1 MSATTFVPVL
11 PSFDGFFQ
19 QTSDAA
25 TKAGK
30 QAGDDLAKSLERSL
44 ASAEKRLNS
53 VSSAHEKAQNKAATA
68 TEKRELAETKLE
80 QVLANQDSTAAQV
93 QKAQNDLAKARRDET
108 TAANDAER
116 AASNL
121 ESAQKDL
128 ARAQQEFNDAS
139 QTSGDALGK
148 WALSADEAEQASR
161 DLETAQKA
169 LDGAM
174 LGIIGMAG
182 AAGGALFAL
191 GNDFDHMRSELQIAT
206 GATGDALESLENSAR
221 TVATTVPVSFE
232 EAGAAIGTLNTL
244 TGESGESLDY
254 LTQQVLNTSHM
265 LGEDGVANA
274 EAYGKALKQWGLD
287 AEAGAAAMD
296 GIFTVTQDYGVGF
309 DALTKNLNKFGPVLK
324 NAGFQMEEAA
334 VLFGSLESAGISV
347 SRIMPGMNAA
357 FRKWA
362 GENKNV
368 QEELAGTVAKIE
380 GAETAQEALNIATD
394 TFGAEGA
401 QRLTTAIRNGS
412 FDLRDFQEALG
423 DTAGAVARTAEET
436 RSFEDNLTLFGN
448 RAKDA
453 FEPLA
458 TEIFNAVIPALDD
471 LAVTAEKA
479 FEWITENKE
488 TIVTVAKFLGGFAA
502 GLYAVR
508 GAMMAVEVAAR
519 AKNVALLLA
528 NGGFKTLDKTV
539 KRSYIGILAGI
550 VIGVATALH
559 HFFTQTETGKKLWE
573 NFTKALASGWEWF
586 TGALSDGWNWINE
599 NVFTPFMEWIDGIGD
614 DWDEFTTALGDAWDG
629 LTGALSDGWNWVK
642 DAVFA
647 AWEWYIGEIKSN
659 WETFTTVISSAW
671 DGLTGALAD
680 GWNWIKEAVFNAW
693 TAAVDAV
700 KLVWD
705 TTTGA
710 IVDAWQWVGDR
721 LAAILFGIRDAV
733 FFAFEYAAN
742 SLKAVWNGVTE
753 GLVMYWEWVSE
764 KFTAVWNWIKD
775 SIFAAWEWSA
785 NQMQQAWD
793 QVSNKI
799 VEAWQWVSDTFASVW
814 EWIKTQVMDV
824 FVATVEWVRE
834 QFSKVTNSISESWQW
849 LSDQLGRVW
858 NWIDEHVFASMRTGL
873 DVVRNAF
880 DVAVNAIRD
889 LWDGIRAAAAR
900 PVKFVIERVF
910 NDGIV
915 EAWNKVAG
923 WVNLPEV
930 GKYQPSWLGGFAR
943 GTSRVPG
950 PRSVGRDNVHFLST
964 DGRYGI
970 SLAGGEGILRQ
981 EAVDEL
987 GPHEIDGLNA
997 AARMG
1002 GRAGVRRYLGGYSSG
1017 GVISSITDV
1026 VNRNFPM
1033 MTITSTFRQGDPGYH
1048 GKGLAVDFSNGFDST
1063 PQMRQATKF
1072 FHDNW
1077 GPGLLQLIHSPSP
1090 WNIGNGQNVGDGF
1103 GFYGAGTM
1111 AEHRNHVHVAS
1122 PTPLGDER
1130 TMVEQIGN
1138 FLGGVVRRGRRWIA
1152 EQIGKIMDPIGN
1164 LIPGENFGGL
1174 IGGIPRAIFD
1184 KMKDTIVDF
1193 IGGKA
1198 EESAVAGAAG
1208 SAESWRPMAKSLMG
1222 RYGFDPS
1229 NKAQVDAMI
1238 AQIQSE
1244 SGGDPNIAQ
1253 QIVDVNGTGESAGVG
1268 LLQII
1273 PGTFAAY
1280 RDPALPNDRRDPEA
1294 NMAAALRYYRAR
1306 YGTDLTT
1313 MWGKGHGYAGGGI
1326 LDFDRLRLYDTGG
1339 VLRHGDMA
1347 VNLSGAAE
1355 AVLTSEQWAI
1365 FERAVAAFAQ
1375 GYPEV
1380 AGAIDDAAN
1389 NIYAAAE
1396 LWDESARAGAVAAR
1410 AGWEDELPSGMEFAD
1425 MALEQLGLGDTLT
1438 RGLFDRFDEM
1448 SQIARE
1454 TEERIANERAEAEA
1468 AAAAAAESEQA
1479 VSEQRSDVTIPENDG
1494 DKTAGENDD
1503 ARPAEPAP
1511 TPAAVPSED
1520 KEIVIN
1526 IDGVEVVRKRL
1537 EELTDGLNVNSE
1549 KLNEL
1554 LTARRAVQAGR
1565 ALLS

>member
-11 PSFDGFFQ
+11 PSFDGFFK

-128 ARAQQEFNDAS
+128 AKAQQEFNDAS
-139 QTSGDALGK
+139 QTSGDSLGR
-148 WALSADEAEQASR
+148 WALSADEAEQAAR

-169 LDGAM
+169 VDGAM
-174 LGIIGMAG
+174 LGIVGVAT

-206 GATGDALESLENSAR
+206 GATGDALDSLENSAR
-221 TVATTVPVSFE
+221 SVATTVPVSFE

-254 LTQQVLNTSHM
+254 LAQQVLNTSNM

-368 QEELAGTVAKIE
+368 QDELASTVAQIE
-380 GAETAQEALNIATD
+380 GAESAQEALNIATD

-423 DTAGAVARTAEET
+423 DTDGAVARTAEET
-436 RSFEDNLTLFGN
+436 RTFEESLTLFGN

-471 LAVTAEKA
+471 LADAAEGM
-479 FEWITENKE
+479 FEWLNENKQV
-488 TIVTVAKFLGGFAA
+488 IVTVAKFLGGFAA

-528 NGGFKTLDKTV
+528 NGGFKTLDKTM
-539 KRSYIGILAGI
+539 KRSYIGILAGV

-573 NFTKALASGWEWF
+573 NFTNALASGWEWF
-586 TGALSDGWNWINE
+586 TGVLSDGWDWISDH
-599 NVFTPFMEWIDGIGD
+599 VFAPFMEWIDGIGE
-614 DWDEFTTALGDAWDG
+614 DWNNFTTALGAAWDWI
-629 LTGALSDGWNWVK
+629 TSALVDGWNTVK

-647 AWEWYIGEIKSN
+647 AWEWYIGQIQSN
-659 WETFTTVISSAW
+659 WEAFTNAISSAW
-671 DGLTGALAD
+671 DWVTGALVD
-680 GWNWIKEAVFNAW
+680 GWNWVKDGVFNAW
-693 TAAVDAV
+693 NTAVDAV
-700 KLVWD
+700 KLAWD
-705 TTTGA
+705 VATNA
-710 IVDAWQWVGDR
+710 IVTAWQWVGDR
-721 LAAILFGIRDAV
+721 LAAIFGVLRDAV
-733 FFAFEYAAN
+733 FTAFEYAVGK
-742 SLKAVWNGVTE
+742 LQAVWEGVT
-753 GLVMYWEWVSE
+753 GALV
-764 KFTAVWNWIKD
+764 T
-775 SIFAAWEWSA
+775 
-785 NQMQQAWD
+785 
-793 QVSNKI
+793 
-799 VEAWQWVSDTFASVW
+799 AWQWVSDTFATVW
-814 EWIKTQVMDV
+814 NWIKTNVMDI
-824 FVATVEWVRE
+824 FVTTVEWVRE
-834 QFSKVTNSISESWQW
+834 QFNQATSAISSAWQW
-849 LSDQLGRVW
+849 LGDQLGRVW

-880 DVAVNAIRD
+880 DNAVTAIRD

-930 GKYQPSWLGGFAR
+930 GKYQPAWLGGFAR

-1033 MTITSTFRQGDPGYH
+1033 MSITSTYRPGDPGHH
-1048 GKGLAVDFSNGFDST
+1048 GRGLAVDFSNGFDST

-1077 GPGLLQLIHSPSP
+1077 GPGLLELIHSPTP
-1090 WNIGNGQNVGDGF
+1090 WNIKNGSNVGDGF
-1103 GFYGAGTM
+1103 GLYGAGTM
-1111 AEHRNHVHVAS
+1111 NAHRNHVHVAS
-1122 PTPLGDER
+1122 PSPLGDER

-1253 QIVDVNGTGESAGVG
+1253 QIVDINGTGESAGVG

-1365 FERAVAAFAQ
+1365 FERAVATFAQ

-1410 AGWEDELPSGMEFAD
+1410 AGWEDELPTGMEFAD

-1448 SQIARE
+1448 SQIARD

-1468 AAAAAAESEQA
+1468 AAAAALAESESAQT
-1479 VSEQRSDVTIPENDG
+1479 EQRSDVTIPENGG
-1494 DKTAGENDD
+1494 DKNAGENDD
-1503 ARPAEPAP
+1503 TRPAEATS

-1537 EELTDGLNVNSE
+1537 DELTDGLNVNSE

>member
-139 QTSGDALGK
+139 QTSGDSLGR
-148 WALSADEAEQASR
+148 WALSADEAEQAAR

-169 LDGAM
+169 VDGAM
-174 LGIIGMAG
+174 LGIVGVAT

-206 GATGDALESLENSAR
+206 GATGDALDSLENSAR
-221 TVATTVPVSFE
+221 SVATTVPVSFE

-254 LTQQVLNTSHM
+254 LAQQVLNTSNM

-309 DALTKNLNKFGPVLK
+309 DELTKNLNKFGPVLK

-368 QEELAGTVAKIE
+368 QDELASTVAKIE

-423 DTAGAVARTAEET
+423 DTEGAVARTAEET
-436 RSFEDNLTLFGN
+436 RTLEESLTLFGN

-471 LAVTAEKA
+471 MATVAEDA
-479 FEWITENKE
+479 FEWLNENKQV
-488 TIVTVAKFLGGFAA
+488 IVTVAKFLGGFAA

-528 NGGFKTLDKTV
+528 NGGFKTLDKTM

-573 NFTKALASGWEWF
+573 NFTNALASGWGWF
-586 TGALSDGWNWINE
+586 TGVLSDGWNWISDH
-599 NVFTPFMEWIDGIGD
+599 VFTPFMEWIDGIGE
-614 DWDEFTTALGDAWDG
+614 DWGAFTTALGAAWDWI
-629 LTGALSDGWNWVK
+629 TGSLVDGWNAVK

-647 AWEWYIGEIKSN
+647 AWEWYIGQIQSN
-659 WETFTTVISSAW
+659 WETFTNAISSAW
-671 DGLTGALAD
+671 DWLTEALAS
-680 GWNWIKEAVFNAW
+680 GWNWVKETVFNAW
-693 TAAVDAV
+693 NVAVNAV
-700 KLVWD
+700 KLAWD
-705 TTTGA
+705 TTTSA
-710 IVDAWQWVGDR
+710 IVTAWQWVGDR
-721 LAAILFGIRDAV
+721 LAAIFGVLRGAV
-733 FFAFEYAAN
+733 FTAFEYAVGK
-742 SLKAVWNGVTE
+742 LQAVWEGVT
-753 GLVMYWEWVSE
+753 GALV
-764 KFTAVWNWIKD
+764 T
-775 SIFAAWEWSA
+775 
-785 NQMQQAWD
+785 
-793 QVSNKI
+793 
-799 VEAWQWVSDTFASVW
+799 AWQWVSDTFATVW
-814 EWIKTQVMDV
+814 NWIKTNVMDV
-824 FVATVEWVRE
+824 FVTTVEWVRE
-834 QFSKVTNSISESWQW
+834 QFNQATSAISSSWQW

-858 NWIDEHVFASMRTGL
+858 NWINENVFTSMRVGL

-930 GKYQPSWLGGFAR
+930 GKYQPAWLGGFAR

-1002 GRAGVRRYLGGYSSG
+1002 GRAGVRKYLGGYSSG

-1033 MTITSTFRQGDPGYH
+1033 MTITSTYRAGDPGHH
-1048 GKGLAVDFSNGFDST
+1048 GQGLAVDFSNGFDST

-1077 GPGLLQLIHSPSP
+1077 GPGLLELIHSPTP
-1090 WNIGNGQNVGDGF
+1090 WNIKNGNNVGDGF
-1103 GFYGAGTM
+1103 GLYGAGTM
-1111 AEHRNHVHVAS
+1111 NAHRNHVHVAS
-1122 PTPLGDER
+1122 PSPLGDER

-1174 IGGIPRAIFD
+1174 IGGIPRAMFD
-1184 KMKDTIVDF
+1184 KLKDTIVDF

-1253 QIVDVNGTGESAGVG
+1253 QIVDINGTGESAGVG

-1410 AGWEDELPSGMEFAD
+1410 AGWEDELPTGMEFAD

-1448 SQIARE
+1448 SQIARD

-1468 AAAAAAESEQA
+1468 AAAAAAESESAQN
-1479 VSEQRSDVTIPENDG
+1479 EQRSDVTIPDQG
-1494 DKTAGENDD
+1494 DDKTDD
-1503 ARPAEPAP
+1503 RDSGTRSDNA
-1511 TPAAVPSED
+1511 TPATSVAASED

-1537 EELTDGLNVNSE
+1537 DELTDGLNVNSE

>member
-11 PSFDGFFQ
+11 PSFDGFFK

-128 ARAQQEFNDAS
+128 AKAQQEFNDAS
-139 QTSGDALGK
+139 QTSGDSLGR
-148 WALSADEAEQASR
+148 WALSADEAEQAAR

-169 LDGAM
+169 VDGAM
-174 LGIIGMAG
+174 LGIVGVAT

-206 GATGDALESLENSAR
+206 GATGDALDSLENSAR
-221 TVATTVPVSFE
+221 SVATTVPVSFE

-254 LTQQVLNTSHM
+254 LAQQVLNTSNM

-368 QEELAGTVAKIE
+368 QDELASTVAQIE
-380 GAETAQEALNIATD
+380 GAESAQEALNIATD

-423 DTAGAVARTAEET
+423 DTDGAVARTAEET
-436 RSFEDNLTLFGN
+436 RTFEESLTLFGN

-471 LAVTAEKA
+471 LADAAEGM
-479 FEWITENKE
+479 FEWLNENKQV
-488 TIVTVAKFLGGFAA
+488 IVTVAKFLGGFAA

-528 NGGFKTLDKTV
+528 NGGFKTLDKTM

-559 HFFTQTETGKKLWE
+559 HFFTQTETGKKMWE
-573 NFTKALASGWEWF
+573 NFTNALSAGWEWF
-586 TGALSDGWNWINE
+586 TGVLSDGWNWINGH
-599 NVFTPFMEWIDGIGD
+599 VFAPFMEWIGSIGER
-614 DWDEFTTALGDAWDG
+614 WDVFTTALGVGWDWI
-629 LTGALSDGWNWVK
+629 TSALVDGWNTVK

-647 AWEWYIGEIKSN
+647 AWEWYIGQIQSN
-659 WETFTTVISSAW
+659 WETFTTVVSAAW
-671 DGLTGALAD
+671 NWLTETLAA
-680 GWNWIKEAVFNAW
+680 GWNWVKQTVFDAW
-693 TAAVDAV
+693 TATVDGV
-700 KLVWD
+700 KLAWD
-705 TTTGA
+705 VATNA
-710 IVDAWQWVGDR
+710 IVAAWQWVGDR
-721 LAAILFGIRDAV
+721 LAEVWTWIKDAV
-733 FFAFEYAAN
+733 FAAFELAVN
-742 SLKAVWNGVTE
+742 TLQAVWDRVTRA
-753 GLVMYWEWVSE
+753 LV
-764 KFTAVWNWIKD
+764 D
-775 SIFAAWEWSA
+775 
-785 NQMQQAWD
+785 
-793 QVSNKI
+793 
-799 VEAWQWVSDTFASVW
+799 AWQWVSDTFTTIW
-814 EWIKTQVMDV
+814 DWIKTNVMDV
-824 FVATVEWVRE
+824 FVTTVEWVRDAFN
-834 QFSKVTNSISESWQW
+834 QVTAKISEYWQW
-849 LSDQLGRVW
+849 LGDQLGRVW

-880 DVAVNAIRD
+880 DVAVTAIRD

-930 GKYQPSWLGGFAR
+930 GKYQPAWLGGFAR

-1033 MTITSTFRQGDPGYH
+1033 MTITSTYRPGDPGNH
-1048 GKGLAVDFSNGFDST
+1048 GRGLAVDFSNGFDST

-1077 GPGLLQLIHSPSP
+1077 GPGLLELIHSPTP
-1090 WNIGNGQNVGDGF
+1090 WNIKNGNNVGDGF

-1111 AEHRNHVHVAS
+1111 NAHRNHVHVAS

-1253 QIVDVNGTGESAGVG
+1253 QIVDINGTGESAGVG

-1294 NMAAALRYYRAR
+1294 NMAAALRYYRAQ

-1389 NIYAAAE
+1389 SIYAAAE
-1396 LWDESARAGAVAAR
+1396 LWDRSAQAGAVAAR
-1410 AGWEDELPSGMEFAD
+1410 AGWEDEIPTGMDFAD
-1425 MALEQLGLGDTLT
+1425 MALEQAGLGDTLT

-1448 SQIARE
+1448 SEIARE

-1479 VSEQRSDVTIPENDG
+1479 VAEQRSDVTVPEPR
-1494 DKTAGENDD
+1494 DD
-1503 ARPAEPAP
+1503 AASDETARPAANASVAEPSATAEP
-1511 TPAAVPSED
+1511 Q
-1520 KEIVIN
+1520 EIVIN
-1526 IDGVEVVRKRL
+1526 IDGVEVVRHRL
-1537 EELTDGLNVNSE
+1537 DELTDGVNVNAE

-1554 LTARRAVQAGR
+1554 LNVRRAVQAGR

>member
-11 PSFDGFFQ
+11 PSFDGFFK

-128 ARAQQEFNDAS
+128 AKAQQEFNDAS
-139 QTSGDALGK
+139 QTSGDSLGR
-148 WALSADEAEQASR
+148 WALSADEAEQAAR

-169 LDGAM
+169 VDGAM
-174 LGIIGMAG
+174 LGIVGVAT

-206 GATGDALESLENSAR
+206 GATGDALDSLENSAR
-221 TVATTVPVSFE
+221 SVATTVPVSFE

-254 LTQQVLNTSHM
+254 LAQQVLNTSNM

-368 QEELAGTVAKIE
+368 QDELASTVAQIE
-380 GAETAQEALNIATD
+380 GAESAQEALNIATD

-423 DTAGAVARTAEET
+423 DTDGAVARTAEET
-436 RSFEDNLTLFGN
+436 RTLEESLTLFGN

-471 LAVTAEKA
+471 MATVAEDA
-479 FEWITENKE
+479 FEWLNENKQV
-488 TIVTVAKFLGGFAA
+488 IVTVAKFLGGFAA

-539 KRSYIGILAGI
+539 KRSYIGILAGV

-573 NFTKALASGWEWF
+573 NFTNALAAGWEWF
-586 TGALSDGWNWINE
+586 TGVLSDGWNWINDH
-599 NVFTPFMEWIDGIGD
+599 VFAPFMDWIDGIGE
-614 DWDEFTTALGDAWDG
+614 DWDAFTTALGAAWDWI
-629 LTGALSDGWNWVK
+629 TSALVDGWNTVK

-647 AWEWYIGEIKSN
+647 AWEWYIGQIQSN
-659 WETFTTVISSAW
+659 WETFTTVVSAAW
-671 DGLTGALAD
+671 NWLTETLAA
-680 GWNWIKEAVFNAW
+680 GWNWVKQTVFDAW
-693 TAAVDAV
+693 TATVDGV
-700 KLVWD
+700 KLAWD
-705 TTTGA
+705 VATNA
-710 IVDAWQWVGDR
+710 IVAAWQWVGDR
-721 LAAILFGIRDAV
+721 LAEVWTWIKDAV
-733 FFAFEYAAN
+733 FAAFELAVN
-742 SLKAVWNGVTE
+742 TLQAVWDRVTRA
-753 GLVMYWEWVSE
+753 LV
-764 KFTAVWNWIKD
+764 D
-775 SIFAAWEWSA
+775 
-785 NQMQQAWD
+785 
-793 QVSNKI
+793 
-799 VEAWQWVSDTFASVW
+799 AWQWVSDTFTTIW
-814 EWIKTQVMDV
+814 DWIKTNVMDV
-824 FVATVEWVRE
+824 FVTTVEWVRDAFN
-834 QFSKVTNSISESWQW
+834 QVTAKISEYWQW
-849 LSDQLGRVW
+849 LGDQLGRVW

-880 DVAVNAIRD
+880 DVAVTAIRD

-930 GKYQPSWLGGFAR
+930 GKYQPAWLGGFAR

-1033 MTITSTFRQGDPGYH
+1033 MTITSTYRRGDPGNH
-1048 GKGLAVDFSNGFDST
+1048 GRGLAVDFSNGFDST

-1077 GPGLLQLIHSPSP
+1077 GPGLLELIHSPTP
-1090 WNIGNGQNVGDGF
+1090 WNIKNGNNVGDGF

-1111 AEHRNHVHVAS
+1111 NQHRNHVHVAS
-1122 PTPLGDER
+1122 PSPLGDER

-1174 IGGIPRAIFD
+1174 IGGIPRVMFD
-1184 KMKDTIVDF
+1184 KLKDTIVDF

-1253 QIVDVNGTGESAGVG
+1253 QIVDINGTGESAGVG

-1389 NIYAAAE
+1389 SIYAAAE
-1396 LWDESARAGAVAAR
+1396 LWDRSAQAGAVAAR
-1410 AGWEDELPSGMEFAD
+1410 AGWEDEIPTGMDFAD
-1425 MALEQLGLGDTLT
+1425 MALEQAGLGDTLT

-1448 SQIARE
+1448 SEIARE
-1454 TEERIANERAEAEA
+1454 TEERIANERSEAEA

-1479 VSEQRSDVTIPENDG
+1479 VAEQRSDVTVPEPR
-1494 DKTAGENDD
+1494 DD
-1503 ARPAEPAP
+1503 AASDETARPAANASVAEPSATAEP
-1511 TPAAVPSED
+1511 Q
-1520 KEIVIN
+1520 EIVIN
-1526 IDGVEVVRKRL
+1526 IDGVEVVRHRL
-1537 EELTDGLNVNSE
+1537 DELTDGVNVNAE

-1554 LTARRAVQAGR
+1554 LNVRRAVQAGR

>member
-11 PSFDGFFQ
+11 PSFDGFFK

-139 QTSGDALGK
+139 QTSGDSLGR
-148 WALSADEAEQASR
+148 WALSADEAEQAAR

-169 LDGAM
+169 VDGAM
-174 LGIIGMAG
+174 LGIVGVAT

-206 GATGDALESLENSAR
+206 GATGDALDSLENSAR
-221 TVATTVPVSFE
+221 SVATTVPVSFE

-254 LTQQVLNTSHM
+254 LAQQVLNTSNM

-368 QEELAGTVAKIE
+368 QDELASTVAKIE

-423 DTAGAVARTAEET
+423 DTEGAVARTAEET
-436 RSFEDNLTLFGN
+436 RTLEESLTLFGN

-471 LAVTAEKA
+471 MATVAEDA
-479 FEWITENKE
+479 FEWLNENKQV
-488 TIVTVAKFLGGFAA
+488 IVTVAKFLGGFAA

-528 NGGFKTLDKTV
+528 NGGFKTLDKTM

-573 NFTKALASGWEWF
+573 NFTNALASGWGWF
-586 TGALSDGWNWINE
+586 TGVLSDGWNWISDH
-599 NVFTPFMEWIDGIGD
+599 VFTPFMEWIDGIGE
-614 DWDEFTTALGDAWDG
+614 DWGAFTTALGAAWDWI
-629 LTGALSDGWNWVK
+629 TGSLVDGWNAVK

-647 AWEWYIGEIKSN
+647 AWEWYIGQIQSN
-659 WETFTTVISSAW
+659 WETFTNAISSAW
-671 DGLTGALAD
+671 DWLTEALAS
-680 GWNWIKEAVFNAW
+680 GWNWVKETVFNAW
-693 TAAVDAV
+693 NVAVNAV
-700 KLVWD
+700 KLAWD
-705 TTTGA
+705 TTTSA
-710 IVDAWQWVGDR
+710 IVTAWQWVGDR
-721 LAAILFGIRDAV
+721 LAAIFGVLRGAV
-733 FFAFEYAAN
+733 FTAFEYAVGK
-742 SLKAVWNGVTE
+742 LQAVWEGVT
-753 GLVMYWEWVSE
+753 GALV
-764 KFTAVWNWIKD
+764 T
-775 SIFAAWEWSA
+775 
-785 NQMQQAWD
+785 
-793 QVSNKI
+793 
-799 VEAWQWVSDTFASVW
+799 AWQWVSDTFATVW
-814 EWIKTQVMDV
+814 NWIKTNVMDV
-824 FVATVEWVRE
+824 FVTTVEWVRE
-834 QFSKVTNSISESWQW
+834 QFNQATSAISSSWQW

-858 NWIDEHVFASMRTGL
+858 NWINENVFTSMRVGL

-930 GKYQPSWLGGFAR
+930 GKYQPAWLGGFAR

-1002 GRAGVRRYLGGYSSG
+1002 GRAGVRKYLGGYSSG

-1033 MTITSTFRQGDPGYH
+1033 MTITSTYRAGDPGHH
-1048 GKGLAVDFSNGFDST
+1048 GQGLAVDFSNGFDST

-1077 GPGLLQLIHSPSP
+1077 GPGLLELIHSPTP
-1090 WNIGNGQNVGDGF
+1090 WNIKNGNNVGDGF
-1103 GFYGAGTM
+1103 GLYGAGTM
-1111 AEHRNHVHVAS
+1111 NAHRNHVHVAS
-1122 PTPLGDER
+1122 PSPLGDER

-1174 IGGIPRAIFD
+1174 IGGIPRAMFD
-1184 KMKDTIVDF
+1184 KLKDTIVDF

-1253 QIVDVNGTGESAGVG
+1253 QIVDINGTGESAGVG

-1375 GYPEV
+1375 GYPEI
-1380 AGAIDDAAN
+1380 ATAIDDAAN

-1396 LWDESARAGAVAAR
+1396 LWDRSAQAGAVAAR

-1468 AAAAAAESEQA
+1468 AQA
-1479 VSEQRSDVTIPENDG
+1479 EQRSDVTIPDQG
-1494 DKTAGENDD
+1494 DDKTDD
-1503 ARPAEPAP
+1503 KGGDSRSDAS
-1511 TPAAVPSED
+1511 TPATPVAASED
-1520 KEIVIN
+1520 REIVIN
-1526 IDGVEVVRKRL
+1526 FDGVEVVRKRL
-1537 EELTDGLNVNSE
+1537 DELTDGLNVNSE
-1549 KLNEL
+1549 KLEEL